1 MSDQRRG
8 RSMIARKKDR
18 TVIEPRLRDC
28 LTASSKRSYTFRR
41 NDVSCR
47 CVNNTIHC
55 TAQRAVFISFDQHSK
70 LKHGEKD
77 STYNTNPAPS

>member
-28 LTASSKRSYTFRR
+28 LTASSKRSYTLRR
-41 NDVSCR
+41 NDISCC
-47 CVNNTIHC
+47 CVNNTVDC
-55 TAQRAVFISFDQHSK
+55 TAQGTVAISFDQHMK
-70 LKHGEKD
+70 LKHREKD
-77 STYNTNPAPS
+77 SAYNTNPAPS